1 MALNETE
8 HTLHLQPKSLLVHNL
23 CNNYP
28 PPSGTQQLLGLG
40 LKYCVS
46 TAKPNPN
53 LKQCLLKLAY
63 RIRTKHWLLHQ
74 NPINTTP
81 FIPQIYVKLKGWNP
95 PPATSNTKHRMT
107 EFEKKLK
114 KAVNLNTKK
123 TKNTSNLTYNQQQT
137 LTKLRNDDNIIIM
150 PTDKNLGPAVMN
162 RNEYV
167 EQCLT
172 EHLLT
177 PQYSQL
183 TRRTALTRIELTKLL
198 LLNNLQKY
206 KNQLSSPELT

>member
-1 MALNETE
+1 
-8 HTLHLQPKSLLVHNL
+8 
-23 CNNYP
+23 
-28 PPSGTQQLLGLG
+28 
-40 LKYCVS
+40 
-46 TAKPNPN
+46 
-53 LKQCLLKLAY
+53 
-63 RIRTKHWLLHQ
+63 
-74 NPINTTP
+74 
-81 FIPQIYVKLKGWNP
+81 
-95 PPATSNTKHRMT
+95 
-107 EFEKKLK
+107 
-114 KAVNLNTKK
+114 
-123 TKNTSNLTYNQQQT
+123 
-137 LTKLRNDDNIIIM
+137 M